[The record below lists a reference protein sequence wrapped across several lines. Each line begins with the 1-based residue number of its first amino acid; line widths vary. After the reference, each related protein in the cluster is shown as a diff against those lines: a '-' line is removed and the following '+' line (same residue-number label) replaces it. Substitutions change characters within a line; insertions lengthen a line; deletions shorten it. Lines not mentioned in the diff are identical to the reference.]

1 MALNLLKTDITPVDG
16 LYTYMPNTPQ
26 PHNGIV
32 SDLVTDDAPLKA
44 GDLVTYDTTAT
55 NANCPV
61 IKRAGVTDPVCG
73 IIPFDMIKKTYFA
86 KDEVMFAIEGSY
98 VYKKTA
104 GPIAQGAK
112 LYFNENMEVTSTA
125 TAGNS
130 IVGIAN
136 TYAATAQ
143 GLVQVK
149 IKPETTTAPAQE

>member
-1 MALNLLKTDITPVDG
+1 MALDLLKTQITPEDG
-16 LYTYMPNTPQ
+16 LYVYMPNTPQ
-26 PHNGIV
+26 PHNAIV

-55 NANCPV
+55 NADCPV
-61 IKRAGVTDPVCG
+61 IKKAGVTDPVCG
-73 IIPFDMIKKTYFA
+73 IIPFDTIKNKYYFA
-86 KDEVMFAIEGSY
+86 KDKVMFAIEGSY

-112 LYFNENMEVTSTA
+112 LYFNENMEVTATA

-136 TYAATAQ
+136 TYVAAAN

-149 IKPETTTAPAQE
+149 IKPETTTAA

>member
-1 MALNLLKTDITPVDG
+1 MALDLLKKEITPVDG

-26 PHNGIV
+26 PHNAIV

-55 NANCPV
+55 NSACPV
-61 IKRAGVTDPVCG
+61 IKKAGVTDPVCG
-73 IIPFDMIKKTYFA
+73 IIPFDMIKNTYYA
-86 KDEVMFAIEGSY
+86 KEEVMFAIEGSY
-98 VYKKTA
+98 IYKKAA

-112 LYFNENMEVTSTA
+112 LYFNANMEVTSTA

-136 TYAATAQ
+136 TYVAAAQ

-149 IKPETTTAPAQE
+149 IKPESTTAASN